1 MIGDEIRTQRRA
13 HQMTQNNLSKLSKIP
28 QSRIS
33 EYESGARMPTPD
45 ALAAIATVLGPFSRG
60 GQVLKVLELHAAQV
74 ELLDRFRCSQGK
86 KKGDPEGPPSMPG
99 SEGQSTP
106 GNNSHKLDAELVPV
120 NTAD

>member
-74 ELLDRFRCSQGK
+74 ELLDRFRCSQEDLAAASEVSQGK

-106 GNNSHKLDAELVPV
+106 ETTHTS
-120 NTAD
+120 

>member
-1 MIGDEIRTQRRA
+1 
-13 HQMTQNNLSKLSKIP
+13 MTQNNLSKLSKIP

-60 GQVLKVLELHAAQV
+60 GQVLVALELHAAQV
-74 ELLDRFRCSQGK
+74 ELLDRFRCSQK
-86 KKGDPEGPPSMPG
+86 RKATPKGRPSMPG